1 MYKDTI
7 EIETTAFSVNLKL
20 HALISVATGY
30 SSTGKTFLIKMLE
43 ALQEIN
49 KKRII
54 KSNIDI
60 NDIIVCS
67 DQNAVDLL
75 LSKKDV
81 IKEKTIFIDR
91 YDYLHSN
98 ELKEFILSGNNRVV
112 IMSHTFYNELK
123 LNAESFIIIK
133 YNNEKRLFYSEM
145 ILDHLEEDE
154 YII

>member
-60 NDIIVCS
+60 NDIIVCR

-75 LSKKDV
+75 LSRKDN

-98 ELKEFILSGNNRVV
+98 ELKEFILSGNNRVI

-133 YNNEKRLFYSEM
+133 YNYEKRLFYSEM

>member
-54 KSNIDI
+54 KTNINID
-60 NDIIVCS
+60 DIIICR

-75 LSKKDV
+75 LSRKDDT
-81 IKEKTIFIDR
+81 KGKTIFIDR
-91 YDYLHSN
+91 YDYLRSN
-98 ELKEFILSGNNRVV
+98 ELKEFILSGNNRVI

-133 YNNEKRLFYSEM
+133 YNYEKRLFYTEM
-145 ILDHLEEDE
+145 VLDHLGVEEG
-154 YII
+154 II